1 MRLPRPRRR
10 RAFWPAVIAL
20 AALAFLMREK
30 LLWTFYSIELPL
42 PEKTEPGFIT
52 QDFGESDFTVVAS
65 GLRIP
70 WDIAFLPDGDLLVTE
85 RPGTLLRVAKDGSK
99 HAIAVDGVRHVGEG
113 GLLGIALH
121 PAFEK
126 NRWVYLYST
135 IETPSGYRNRVE
147 RFVLKDDALSERT
160 TILMGI
166 PGAQYHDGGELA
178 FGPDGMLYV
187 TTGDASQSGLAQDR
201 ASLAGKILRLKDD
214 GTIPGDNPFGNA
226 VWSYG
231 HRNPQG
237 LVWDLRGRL
246 WATEH
251 GRSGALSGL
260 DELNLI
266 EKGANYGW
274 PVIQG
279 AAKEE
284 GMRTPVANSGEWDTW
299 APAGAAYLDGSVFFG
314 GLRGEAL
321 YQAYVDAPDGKVTV
335 KKHFEKEFG
344 RVRAVQLG
352 PDRQLYV
359 TTSNTDGRG
368 LPREGD
374 DRIIRINTRLFRK

>member
-1 MRLPRPRRR
+1 MRLPRFDRR
-10 RAFWPAVIAL
+10 RAFWTAAVAF

-30 LLWTFYSIELPL
+30 LLWTFYSVELPL
-42 PEKTEPGFIT
+42 PERTEPGFIT
-52 QDFGESDFTVVAS
+52 QDFSESDFTVVAS

-70 WDIAFLPDGDLLVTE
+70 WEIAFLPDGDLLVTE
-85 RPGTLLRVAKDGSK
+85 RPGTLLRVSKDGSK
-99 HAIAVDGVRHVGEG
+99 HAITVEGVRHVGEG

-135 IETPSGYRNRVE
+135 VETSSGYRNRVE
-147 RFVLKDDALSERT
+147 RFVLKDDVLSDRT

-166 PGAQYHDGGELA
+166 PGAPYHDGGELA

-187 TTGDASQSGLAQDR
+187 TTGDASQPALAQDR
-201 ASLAGKILRLKDD
+201 TSLAGKILRLKDD
-214 GTIPGDNPFGNA
+214 GTIPGDNPFSDA

-237 LVWDLRGRL
+237 LVWDFRGRL

-279 AAKEE
+279 DASEE
-284 GMRTPVANSGEWDTW
+284 GMKRPVVHSGEWDTW

-314 GLRGEAL
+314 GLKGEAL
-321 YQAYVDAPDGKVTV
+321 YQAYVDAPDGRVTV
-335 KKHFEKEFG
+335 KTHFEKEFG
-344 RVRAVQLG
+344 RIRAVRLG

-368 LPREGD
+368 LPRPGD
-374 DRIIRINTRLFRK
+374 DKIIRINTRLFRK